1 MGLFGKLRFLP
12 ASFRRPPRR
21 SPYSFNN
28 KNVANKIKMTQF
40 GDLTTEKA
48 QKALNDYLASRSYIE
63 GYVPSQADV
72 TTFAAFKSEP
82 CCELA
87 HAARWYRHIKSYTT
101 DEQKSFP
108 AVEST
113 AKVEQN
119 KDDDEVEDAENERI
133 KKERVEA
140 YHEKKSKK
148 TALIAKSSLLLDVKP
163 WDDETDMAK
172 MEELVRIIVIDGLV
186 WGQSKLVPLA
196 YGIKKLQIGCV
207 IEDDK
212 VSTDILEEEI
222 TKFSDYVQSMDVA
235 AFNKI

>member
-1 MGLFGKLRFLP
+1 
-12 ASFRRPPRR
+12 
-21 SPYSFNN
+21 
-28 KNVANKIKMTQF
+28 MTQF
-40 GDLTTEKA
+40 GDLTTEKG
-48 QKALNDYLASRSYIE
+48 QKVLNDYLASRSYIE

-72 TTFAAFKSEP
+72 TTFAAFKCEP
-82 CCELA
+82 CGQLA
-87 HAARWYRHIKSYTT
+87 HTARWYRQIKSYSP

-108 AVEST
+108 TVASQ
-113 AKVEQN
+113 AKVEQKCA
-119 KDDDEVEDAENERI
+119 KDDDDDDDFDIFDDDDDEDEEEDAEAERI
-133 KKERVEA
+133 KKERVQA
-140 YHEKKSKK
+140 YHDKKSKK
-148 TALIAKSSLLLDVKP
+148 VAIIAKSSLLLDVKP

-172 MEELVRIIVIDGLV
+172 MEELVRTITIDGLV

-222 TKFSDYVQSMDVA
+222 TGFSDYVQSMDVA

>member
-1 MGLFGKLRFLP
+1 
-12 ASFRRPPRR
+12 
-21 SPYSFNN
+21 
-28 KNVANKIKMTQF
+28 MTQF
-40 GDLTTEKA
+40 GDLTTEKG

-72 TTFAAFKSEP
+72 TTFAAFKCCEP
-82 CCELA
+82 CGQLV
-87 HAARWYRHIKSYTT
+87 HTARWYRHIKSYSP

-108 AVEST
+108 TIASQ
-113 AKVEQN
+113 AKNEQKCA
-119 KDDDEVEDAENERI
+119 KDDDEDDDFDIFDDDDDEDEEENAEAERI
-133 KKERVEA
+133 KKERVQA
-140 YHEKKSKK
+140 YHDKKAKK
-148 TALIAKSSLLLDVKP
+148 VAIIAKSSLLLDVKP

-172 MEELVRIIVIDGLV
+172 MEELVRTITIDGLV

-222 TKFSDYVQSMDVA
+222 TGFSDYVQSMDVA

>member
-1 MGLFGKLRFLP
+1 MG
-12 ASFRRPPRR
+12 FRRPPRR

-119 KDDDEVEDAENERI
+119 KDDDDDFDIFDDDDEDEVEDAENERI

-172 MEELVRIIVIDGLV
+172 MEELVRTIV
-186 WGQSKLVPLA
+186 
-196 YGIKKLQIGCV
+196 
-207 IEDDK
+207 
-212 VSTDILEEEI
+212 
-222 TKFSDYVQSMDVA
+222 
-235 AFNKI
+235 